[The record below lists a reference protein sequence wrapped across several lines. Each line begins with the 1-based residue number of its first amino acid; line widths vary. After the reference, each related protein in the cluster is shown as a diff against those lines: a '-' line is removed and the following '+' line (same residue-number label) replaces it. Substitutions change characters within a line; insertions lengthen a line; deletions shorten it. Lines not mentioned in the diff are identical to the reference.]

1 MQPQDNQ
8 PNTNPGISPN
18 PETPPTP
25 TPQAAATPTTEM
37 PAPTNTVSTPSSIAE
52 PAVNPV
58 TESTDTTVQPA
69 TLTQAP
75 ADSYTKSNKSK
86 SKLFIILGV
95 VLVALAGI
103 GFGVWYLFTNV
114 LVPNK
119 YGNIQLKAY
128 EADSSFSVLAPSK
141 EPTKKDESDTYIQ
154 TTSYTWEDTY
164 DNSSNSRLK
173 MGVLVG
179 KIKFDDQQKDTFTQS
194 LIKKFNESYN
204 EEGVKKEIPSAKNIV
219 TTKNTS
225 SSPYWWSMVYEGEYK
240 GLTGDDN
247 FKAKVYKKYF
257 LKDNKMIGIGIAT
270 EKAIEMESMAKQIM
284 DSLKIN

>member
-8 PNTNPGISPN
+8 PNSNPDVSPT
-18 PETPPTP
+18 PATPPKP
-25 TPQAAATPTTEM
+25 TPQADITPATEI
-37 PAPTNTVSTPSSIAE
+37 PAPNNPASSPVPMAE
-52 PAVNPV
+52 TAVNPV
-58 TESTDTTVQPA
+58 PESIETTVQPA

-75 ADSYTKSNKSK
+75 EDSYTKSTKNK

-95 VLVALAGI
+95 VLGALAVI

-128 EADSSFSVLAPSK
+128 EADSSFSILAPSK
-141 EPTKKDESDTYIQ
+141 EPRKKDESDTYTQ

-164 DNSSNSRLK
+164 DNGSNSRLK
-173 MGVLVG
+173 MAVVLG
-179 KIKFDDQQKDTFTQS
+179 KIKVDDQQKDTFTKT
-194 LIKKFNESYN
+194 LINNFNDSYN
-204 EEGVKKEIPSAKNIV
+204 EAAVKKEFPSAKNIV

-225 SSPYWWSMVYEGEYK
+225 SSPYWWSIVYEGEYK
-240 GLTGDDN
+240 GVNGDDN
-247 FKAKVYKKYF
+247 LKGKVYLKYF
-257 LKDNKMIGIGIAT
+257 LKDNKMIAIGIAT
-270 EKAIEMESMAKQIM
+270 EKATEMESMVKQII